1 MPERFINKIDWK
13 RKFARYGLVL
23 LIWILTVSVQA
34 IPSLEYLEYYPKDYD
49 KNKGVLVIIHSKA
62 YDWDNY
68 LRFGKPIADKLNV
81 PMIIPIFKKELWD
94 DYATVINGDQRG
106 DLFLREILKKVKSEH
121 DLNTDR
127 LYFYGHSGGAQFTH
141 RYILM
146 YGPQVQRAFI
156 SAPGWYTF
164 PDGERN
170 FPSGLKRKKDF
181 PENVSLEFKNFC
193 KTPLSVTVGELDTVD
208 PAIPKDGSF
217 GKNRL
222 ELSKN
227 WVVALNNTLKKECP
241 NVPEVPLFITPNQGH
256 SGSSNSA
263 QRERVIEFLTQ

>member
-1 MPERFINKIDWK
+1 MGK
-13 RKFARYGLVL
+13 RLSLIGFLFL
-23 LIWILTVSVQA
+23 LLTIPVKSD
-34 IPSLEYLEYYPKDYD
+34 PSLEYLEYYPKDYD

-68 LRFGKPIADKLNV
+68 LKFGKSIADVLHV
-81 PMIIPIFKKELWD
+81 PLVIPVFKKEFWD
-94 DYATVINGDQRG
+94 DYAVVINGDQRG
-106 DLFLREILKKVKSEH
+106 DLFLQEILNKVKAEH
-121 DLNTDR
+121 EVNIDR
-127 LYFYGHSGGAQFTH
+127 LYMYGHSGGAQFTH

-146 YGPQVQRAFI
+146 YGPQVKKAFI

-164 PDGERN
+164 PDSEKN
-170 FPSGLKRKKDF
+170 FPTGLKKKKNF
-181 PENVSLEFKNFC
+181 PGNVSLEFKNFC
-193 KTPLSVTVGELDTVD
+193 NTQLSVTVGELDTLD

-227 WVVALNNTLKKECP
+227 WVTSLNRFLKQEC
-241 NVPEVPLFITPNQGH
+241 PEVPEIPLYVTPGQGH

-263 QRERVIEFLTQ
+263 QKGRVIEFLTQETRK